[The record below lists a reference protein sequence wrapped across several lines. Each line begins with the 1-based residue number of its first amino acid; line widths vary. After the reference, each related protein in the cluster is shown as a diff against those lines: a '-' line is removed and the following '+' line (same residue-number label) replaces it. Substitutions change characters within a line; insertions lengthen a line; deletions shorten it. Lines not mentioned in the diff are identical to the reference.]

1 VVVTGFNY
9 DTFTFFKSKKIPLK
23 LEGINAHGGENIVTL
38 FKNGDDLRQD
48 ILTIQLIYI
57 MDKIWLDSE
66 LDL

>member
-1 VVVTGFNY
+1 M
-9 DTFTFFKSKKIPLK
+9 
-23 LEGINAHGGENIVTL
+23 